1 MLGVDDGVMQ
11 GRETTPD
18 DALTA
23 LYEREWG
30 PLLRVAFLLVGS
42 QSIAEEIVQD
52 AFVSLQASRSEVRSP
67 GAYLRVSVINA
78 CRSVHRH
85 RAVIARNP
93 VQPWRN
99 EQPAEY
105 DDLRDAVQ
113 KLPYRQRAVLIL
125 RYHLQL
131 NESEIATAL
140 ACRPGTVRSSTHR
153 ALAALRKDL
162 S

>member
-1 MLGVDDGVMQ
+1 MTSQRRAPNG
-11 GRETTPD
+11 
-18 DALTA
+18 ASF
-23 LYEREWG
+23 
-30 PLLRVAFLLVGS
+30 AFLLVDS
-42 QSIAEEIVQD
+42 QSLVEEIVQD
-52 AFVSLQASRSEVRSP
+52 AFVSLQTSRRNVRSP

-85 RAVIARNP
+85 RAVMARNP
-93 VQPWRN
+93 VQLPRD

-140 ACRPGTVRSSTHR
+140 GCRPGTVHSSTHR

>member
-1 MLGVDDGVMQ
+1 MQ
-11 GRETTPD
+11 GREAQPVD
-18 DALTA
+18 VLTA

-30 PLLRVAFLLVGS
+30 PLVRVAFLLVGS

-52 AFVSLQASRSEVRSP
+52 AFVSLQASRTEVRSP

-85 RAVIARNP
+85 RAVIARTAIP
-93 VQPWRN
+93 PQRI
-99 EQPAEY
+99 EQPAEH

-125 RYHLQL
+125 RFHLQL

-140 ACRPGTVRSSTHR
+140 GCRTGTVRSATHR